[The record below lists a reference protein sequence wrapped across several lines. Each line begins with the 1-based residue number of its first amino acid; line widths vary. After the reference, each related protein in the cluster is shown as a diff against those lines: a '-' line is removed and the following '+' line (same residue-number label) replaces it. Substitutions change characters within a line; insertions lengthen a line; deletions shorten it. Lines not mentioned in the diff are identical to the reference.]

1 MLVLVKKLHTLLA
14 LVVAASMSITN
25 ALADQIGDKA
35 KPLSIE
41 EWVKNADEKHAVDV
55 TDGKNIY
62 VVEFWATWCG
72 PCRSTIP
79 HLTELNKKYKD
90 KGVVFVGISNETAEK
105 VGPFV
110 REQGSKMDYI
120 VARDKENATNKDY
133 MRAYGQNGIPCAFI
147 INKKGQVA
155 WVGHPMSMEE
165 PLLQILQ
172 DKYDLEAAIK
182 ADALRAQISTYE
194 SMLAKEDPKTKEF
207 ALDLLKK
214 IGTTKESLVN
224 LDKMLDAA
232 YGGQDFEM
240 VNKVLDQM
248 AKVDEQSAKR
258 AEDIRG
264 QINSTRAIEK
274 YLDTVSEDDA
284 DKDAVKVA
292 EKELKEAV
300 KGNAQRICSVAYAI
314 VSQLGDKAP
323 IKFVMELLDEA
334 DKVEGE
340 KPMPSP
346 DFFRALTYYKIGD
359 VEKGDTFAAKAMDAI
374 KDENIKKNL
383 QAYLDRAKP
392 VEKEEKAEDEDE
404 E

>member
-1 MLVLVKKLHTLLA
+1 MKKLHTLLA

-172 DKYDLEAAIK
+172 DKYDLDAAIK

-224 LDKMLDAA
+224 LDK
-232 YGGQDFEM
+232 
-240 VNKVLDQM
+240 
-248 AKVDEQSAKR
+248 
-258 AEDIRG
+258 
-264 QINSTRAIEK
+264 
-274 YLDTVSEDDA
+274 
-284 DKDAVKVA
+284 
-292 EKELKEAV
+292 
-300 KGNAQRICSVAYAI
+300 NARCRLWRSG
-314 VSQLGDKAP
+314 L
-323 IKFVMELLDEA
+323 
-334 DKVEGE
+334 
-340 KPMPSP
+340 
-346 DFFRALTYYKIGD
+346 
-359 VEKGDTFAAKAMDAI
+359 
-374 KDENIKKNL
+374 
-383 QAYLDRAKP
+383 
-392 VEKEEKAEDEDE
+392 
-404 E
+404 

>member
-1 MLVLVKKLHTLLA
+1 MKKLHTLLA

-35 KPLSIE
+35 KPLTIE

-79 HLTELNKKYKD
+79 HLTKLNKLYKD
-90 KGVVFVGISNETAEK
+90 KGIVFVGISNETADK

-110 REQGSKMDYI
+110 KEQGDKMDYI
-120 VARDKENATNKDY
+120 VARDKDNATNKDY

-155 WVGHPMSMEE
+155 WVGHPMTMEE

-182 ADALRAQISTYE
+182 ADALRAQVSTYE
-194 SMLAKEDPKTKEF
+194 SMLAKEDPKAKEF
-207 ALDLLKK
+207 GLDLLKK
-214 IGTTKESLVN
+214 IGSAKESLDN
-224 LDKMLDAA
+224 LEKMLDAA
-232 YGGQDFEM
+232 YGGQDYEM

-248 AKVDEQSAKR
+248 AKVDAQSAKR
-258 AEDIRG
+258 AEDIRR
-264 QINSTRAIEK
+264 QINSTRAIET
-274 YLDTVSEDDA
+274 YLDAVM
-284 DKDAVKVA
+284 KDEVDEAAVKAA
-292 EKELKEAV
+292 EKGLKEAA
-300 KGNAQRICSVAYAI
+300 KGSAQQICSVAYAI

-340 KPMPSP
+340 KPIPSP
-346 DFFRALTYYKIGD
+346 DFYRALTYYKIGE

-392 VEKEEKAEDEDE
+392 VEKEEKKADDEDE

>member
-182 ADALRAQISTYE
+182 ADALRAQISIYE

>member
-182 ADALRAQISTYE
+182 ADALRAQISIYE

-240 VNKVLDQM
+240 VNKVLDQV

>member
-1 MLVLVKKLHTLLA
+1 MKKLHTLLA

-172 DKYDLEAAIK
+172 DKYDLDAAIK
-182 ADALRAQISTYE
+182 ADALRAQISIYE

>member
-1 MLVLVKKLHTLLA
+1 VKKLHTLLA

-79 HLTELNKKYKD
+79 HLTKLNKLYKD
-90 KGVVFVGISNETAEK
+90 KGIVFVGISNETADK

-110 REQGSKMDYI
+110 KEQGDKMDYI
-120 VARDKENATNKDY
+120 VARDKDNATNKDY

-155 WVGHPMSMEE
+155 WVGHPMNMEE

-182 ADALRAQISTYE
+182 ADALRAQVSTYE
-194 SMLAKEDPKTKEF
+194 SMLAKEDPKAKEF
-207 ALDLLKK
+207 GLDLLKK
-214 IGTTKESLVN
+214 IGTTKESLAN
-224 LDKMLDAA
+224 LENMLDAA
-232 YGGQDFEM
+232 YGGQDYEM

-258 AEDIRG
+258 AEDIRR
-264 QINSTRAIEK
+264 QINSSRAIEK
-274 YLDTVSEDDA
+274 YLDAVMEDEVDEA
-284 DKDAVKVA
+284 AVKAA
-292 EKELKEAV
+292 EKGLKEAA
-300 KGNAQRICSVAYAI
+300 KGSAQQICGVAYAI

-334 DKVEGE
+334 DKIEGE
-340 KPMPSP
+340 KPIPSP
-346 DFFRALTYYKIGD
+346 DFYRALTYYKLGD

-392 VEKEEKAEDEDE
+392 VEKEEKKADDEDE

>member
-1 MLVLVKKLHTLLA
+1 MKKLHTLLA

>member
-35 KPLSIE
+35 KPLTIE

-182 ADALRAQISTYE
+182 ADALRAQISIYE

-214 IGTTKESLVN
+214 IGTSKESLVN

-340 KPMPSP
+340 KPMPTP
-346 DFFRALTYYKIGD
+346 DFYRALTYYKIGE

>member
-172 DKYDLEAAIK
+172 DKYDLDAAIK

>member
-1 MLVLVKKLHTLLA
+1 MKKLHTLLA

-172 DKYDLEAAIK
+172 DKYDLDAAIK

>member
-1 MLVLVKKLHTLLA
+1 
-14 LVVAASMSITN
+14 MSLTN

-120 VARDKENATNKDY
+120 VARDKANATNKDY

-147 INKKGQVA
+147 INKEGRVV
-155 WVGHPMSMEE
+155 WVGHPMTMEE

-182 ADALRAQISTYE
+182 ADALRAEISNYE
-194 SMLAKEDPKTKEF
+194 SLLAKEDPKAEEVGKE
-207 ALDLLKK
+207 LLKK
-214 IGTTKESLVN
+214 IGTTQESLDG
-224 LDKMLDAA
+224 LEKMLDAA
-232 YGGQDFEM
+232 YGCRNFDM

-248 AKVDEQSAKR
+248 AKVDEKSAKR
-258 AEDIRG
+258 AEDIRS
-264 QINSTRAIEK
+264 QINSSRAIEK
-274 YLDTVSEDDA
+274 YLDTVMEENPDEA
-284 DKDAVKVA
+284 DVKAA
-292 EKELKEAV
+292 EKDLKAAV
-300 KGNAQRICSVAYAI
+300 KGNAQRICSVAYSI

-323 IKFVMELLDEA
+323 VKFVFELLDEA
-334 DKVEGE
+334 DKTEGE
-340 KPMPSP
+340 KPMPTP

-374 KDENIKKNL
+374 KDETMKKSL
-383 QAYLDRAKP
+383 QTYLDRAKP
-392 VEKEEKAEDEDE
+392 VEKEEKAEE
-404 E
+404 EEE

>member
-1 MLVLVKKLHTLLA
+1 MLVFVKKLHTLLA

-182 ADALRAQISTYE
+182 ADALRAQISIYE
-194 SMLAKEDPKTKEF
+194 SMLTKEDPKTKEF

>member
-105 VGPFV
+105 VDPFV

-182 ADALRAQISTYE
+182 ADALRAQISIYE